1 MLKSSKDL
9 VEEDQQ
15 TLPGL
20 LIVSNLFWLLQISLM
35 FQFSMIPWLSL
46 LLNIAYVGHGIYLC
60 CDLIRY
66 CFFGT
71 QQSASMEPTVSEATY
86 DTIVAQGTELVTLN
100 NGHRVNLGYLIY
112 PRDEHVV
119 NGTVEPRLFPI
130 PYPEVRREQIRKT
143 KYYVL

>member
-60 CDLIRY
+60 YELI
-66 CFFGT
+66 FFET
-71 QQSASMEPTVSEATY
+71 QQSVSTEPTVSEATN
-86 DTIVAQGTELVTLN
+86 DTIVSQGTELATLN
-100 NGHRVNLGYLIY
+100 KGHRVKNMNLGSLIY

-119 NGTVEPRLFPI
+119 NGKVEPRFFPNPI
-130 PYPEVRREQIRKT
+130 
-143 KYYVL
+143 